1 MKEAVLV
8 AAVLLAFKYGYS
20 LMKRLDKFLDESHQ
34 AIEKES
40 EKKEPS
46 CVMLTEE
53 LSDEEV
59 AAEIR
64 RFRAKHKRTR
74 IMLCDDTDTKSAE
87 GFESHIDQS
96 R

>member
-1 MKEAVLV
+1 MKEAILV

-20 LMKRLDKFLDESHQ
+20 LMKKLDKFLDESHQ

-53 LSDEEV
+53 LSDEEI
-59 AAEIR
+59 AAEIQ

-74 IMLCDDTDTKSAE
+74 IMLCDDADTKLAE
-87 GFESHIDQS
+87 CSESHIDQS

>member
-1 MKEAVLV
+1 MKETVLI

-20 LMKRLDKFLDESHQ
+20 LIKKLDKFLDESHQ

-53 LSDEEV
+53 LSDEEI
-59 AAEIR
+59 AAEIQ
-64 RFRAKHKRTR
+64 RFRAKHERIR
-74 IMLCDDTDTKSAE
+74 IMLYEGADTKLAE
-87 GFESHIDQS
+87 CSESHIDQK